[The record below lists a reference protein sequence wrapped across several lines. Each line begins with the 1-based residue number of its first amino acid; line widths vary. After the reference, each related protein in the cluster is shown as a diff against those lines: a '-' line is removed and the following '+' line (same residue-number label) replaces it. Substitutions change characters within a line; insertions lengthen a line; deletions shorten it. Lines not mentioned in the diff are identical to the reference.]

1 MTMTRGG
8 NDASG
13 RGGDRSSGNGGGCHD
28 NMPLQACTFNRSA
41 RCRQGGQ
48 LLRWSCRTNWGGEKE
63 VLTAPPIECKVQLTT
78 ANHGMIKLTSVDLKA
93 SVLLTHVSQVFNY
106 GADYLGLLKAGLV
119 AGGIVPLEFEKGCL
133 VEDVPLKELLGATT
147 KSNHSDEDGGK
158 CIYGLELT
166 TNVHNIPKGSRL
178 AMSTNLLG
186 SIIAISMRATSQ
198 ISSLVGTLTKD
209 ERRLVAARPHQ
220 VCLLHVYD
228 ATFMLMFIY
237 RVDHLIYMYSLIIQ
251 LLIIFLYVI
260 TK

>member
-1 MTMTRGG
+1 MTRGG

-28 NMPLQACTFNRSA
+28 NMPLQACTSNRFNRSA

-147 KSNHSDEDGGK
+147 KRRRWRQMHLRIGAHDK
-158 CIYGLELT
+158 CAQYSQRLPPRHVNQPIG
-166 TNVHNIPKGSRL
+166 VHHRHIHARHLPNILPHGDTHRGRTPPGRSPPASSML
-178 AMSTNLLG
+178 
-186 SIIAISMRATSQ
+186 IA
-198 ISSLVGTLTKD
+198 
-209 ERRLVAARPHQ
+209 
-220 VCLLHVYD
+220 
-228 ATFMLMFIY
+228 
-237 RVDHLIYMYSLIIQ
+237 RV
-251 LLIIFLYVI
+251 
-260 TK
+260 